1 MKKLYNIITI
11 HWFKLPQQ
19 LRFII
24 VGGFN
29 TLAAY
34 LLFVF
39 FIKVVALPY
48 QAAIIFQFFL
58 SINLSIFSMKYCV
71 FCSHN
76 NIKKEYL
83 KAWNVYL
90 SMLAANYLF
99 LWITTDILHFNILYS
114 QAVFTVLSTILTYL
128 LHRFYS
134 FRN

>member
-1 MKKLYNIITI
+1 MKKLYNTI
-11 HWFKLPQQ
+11 KSYWFKLPQQ

-90 SMLAANYLF
+90 TMLAANYLF

>member
-1 MKKLYNIITI
+1 MKKLYNTI
-11 HWFKLPQQ
+11 KSYWFKLPQQ

-29 TLAAY
+29 TVTAY

-39 FIKVVALPY
+39 FIKVIALPY
-48 QAAIIFQFFL
+48 QLAIIVQFFL
-58 SINLSIFSMKYCV
+58 SVNLSIFSMKHCV

-76 NIKKEYL
+76 SIKQEYL

-90 SMLAANYLF
+90 LMLVANYLF

>member
-1 MKKLYNIITI
+1 MKKLYNTI
-11 HWFKLPQQ
+11 KSYWFKLPQQ

-83 KAWNVYL
+83 KAWNV
-90 SMLAANYLF
+90 
-99 LWITTDILHFNILYS
+99 
-114 QAVFTVLSTILTYL
+114 
-128 LHRFYS
+128 
-134 FRN
+134 

>member
-1 MKKLYNIITI
+1 MKKLYNTI
-11 HWFKLPQQ
+11 KSYWFKLPQQ

-58 SINLSIFSMKYCV
+58 SINLYIFSMKYCV

-90 SMLAANYLF
+90 TMLAANYFF

-114 QAVFTVLSTILTYL
+114 QAVFTVLATILTYL

>member
-1 MKKLYNIITI
+1 MKKLYNTI
-11 HWFKLPQQ
+11 KSYWFKLPKQ

-24 VGGFN
+24 IGGFN

-39 FIKVVALPY
+39 LIKVLTLPY
-48 QAAIIFQFFL
+48 QLAIIFQFFL

-76 NIKKEYL
+76 SIKKEYL

-90 SMLAANYLF
+90 LMLASNYLF
-99 LWITTDILHFNILYS
+99 MWIMIDVLHCNVLYS
-114 QAVFTVLSTILTYL
+114 QAVFTILSTVLTYL
-128 LHRFYS
+128 LHHFYS